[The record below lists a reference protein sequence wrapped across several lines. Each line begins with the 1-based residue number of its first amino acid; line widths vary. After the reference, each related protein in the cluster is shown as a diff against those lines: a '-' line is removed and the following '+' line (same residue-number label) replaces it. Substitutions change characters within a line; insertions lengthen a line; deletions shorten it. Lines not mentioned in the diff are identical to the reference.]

1 MRFRLGLVTGF
12 AAGYYLGSRAGRQ
25 RYDQINRSLAKVR
38 RSETF
43 EEVTERAKAV
53 AEEAVEKVQET
64 VDQLVGD
71 KADKTVDQQTGA
83 DSTADRG
90 VGSATNG
97 QGAESETQTASGI
110 ILPTDPT
117 AGSGYSSSR

>member
-1 MRFRLGLVTGF
+1 MKFRLGLVTGL
-12 AAGYYLGSRAGRQ
+12 ATGYYLGARAGRQ
-25 RYDQINRSLAKVR
+25 RHDQINRSLAKIR

-71 KADKTVDQQTGA
+71 KTENADQQ
-83 DSTADRG
+83 

-97 QGAESETQTASGI
+97 QGADTETGSGI
-110 ILPTDPT
+110 ILPTAPT
-117 AGSGYSSSR
+117 SGSGYSSSR

>member
-1 MRFRLGLVTGF
+1 MRFRVGLVTGL
-12 AAGYYLGSRAGRQ
+12 ATGYYLGARAGRQ
-25 RYDQINRSLAKVR
+25 RYDQINRTLAKVR

-53 AEEAVEKVQET
+53 VEDGVEKARST

-71 KADKTVDQQTGA
+71 KDEMPDQQSPT
-83 DSTADRG
+83 T
-90 VGSATNG
+90 VTNG
-97 QGAESETQTASGI
+97 HGAETESQTPVGI

-117 AGSGYSSSR
+117 SGGGYSSSR